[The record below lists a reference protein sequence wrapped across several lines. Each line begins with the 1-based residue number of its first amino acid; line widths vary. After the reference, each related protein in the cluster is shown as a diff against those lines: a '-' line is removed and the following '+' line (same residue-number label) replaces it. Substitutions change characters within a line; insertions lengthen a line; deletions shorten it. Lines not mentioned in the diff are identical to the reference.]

1 MGSISSLYGGL
12 DRTAGNPARPKPHLN
27 SYSIGVRFG
36 VGVVAESNDQAASD
50 AAVRD
55 VTPGARSQDTKTIVD
70 FLRKRQAGKRFAKDQ
85 ADGSP
90 APSL

>member
-1 MGSISSLYGGL
+1 MSGAGGL
-12 DRTAGNPARPKPHLN
+12 GRAAGVN
-27 SYSIGVRFG
+27 
-36 VGVVAESNDQAASD
+36 AASAQA
-50 AAVRD
+50 AAVRA